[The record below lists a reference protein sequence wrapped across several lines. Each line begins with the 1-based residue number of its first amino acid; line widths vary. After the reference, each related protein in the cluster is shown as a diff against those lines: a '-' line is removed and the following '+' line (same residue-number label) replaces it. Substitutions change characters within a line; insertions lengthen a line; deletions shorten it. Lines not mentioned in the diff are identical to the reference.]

1 MPILKPI
8 SGHGATGGI
17 RRYLEKGGRALARD
31 LFNLSYDERS
41 QLANVGNSKR

>member
-17 RRYLEKGGRALARD
+17 RRYLEKCV
-31 LFNLSYDERS
+31 S
-41 QLANVGNSKR
+41 ANWRPQYGHYFSAA